1 MQKQLTTIKKNQVVA
16 GGMVE
21 IMVGIVKQEKD
32 ILVGHV
38 TKNPSQNFCQ
48 QKNKKNTI

>member
-1 MQKQLTTIKKNQVVA
+1 
-16 GGMVE
+16 MVE

-38 TKNPSQNFCQ
+38 NKNFSQNFCQ

>member
-1 MQKQLTTIKKNQVVA
+1 
-16 GGMVE
+16 MVE

-48 QKNKKNTI
+48 QKTKRIQFKSVLLVSAAIP